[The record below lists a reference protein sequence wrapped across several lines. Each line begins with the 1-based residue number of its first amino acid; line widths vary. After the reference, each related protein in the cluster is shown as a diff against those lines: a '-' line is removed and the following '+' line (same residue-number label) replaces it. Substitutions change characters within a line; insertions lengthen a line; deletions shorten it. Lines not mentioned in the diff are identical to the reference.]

1 MTKINQVNFRFGI
14 TNRVILPKELLD
26 KEGVVLSIYIIPTGI
41 QYNVRYF
48 WDGIAKEVYFYEWE
62 LREAPNVKR

>member
-1 MTKINQVNFRFGI
+1 MRHQLSFNFQIGY
-14 TNRVILPKELLD
+14 RVLLPEELLN
-26 KEGVVLSIYIIPTGI
+26 KKGLVLSIWVIPKGI